1 MSAAKNLPAAMQ
13 VVRAVPG
20 RVLLLALP
28 VAAATAL
35 ALATLAIDQGLTAKA
50 EQAAHSFG
58 QDVISIRAGSRVIAG
73 QSGTASGLI
82 EEDVQT
88 LREQLRGYK
97 AIEGTR
103 IEDNVPTS
111 AGNKSGKYKIFAV
124 RPPWADLRQFG
135 AERGEFLDD
144 GDVQGSSR
152 VCLLGQTAARELF
165 GEQDAIGQEVTINQV
180 PFRVKGVLVKKGS
193 SPAEGD
199 RDARIVV
206 PITTFYDRLYKRLSL
221 DQIVVQA
228 RNSKAETLKKLETD
242 IAALLRVRHKLT
254 AGDKDDF
261 TIRLPSTI
269 AEQSR
274 GLSRNVF
281 LLLLG
286 LAGLCGLVAAF
297 LIALVFGQ
305 AVRSRRGEIGVR
317 RAMGATPTDILTQ
330 FWLEGLATSLAGGVV
345 GVLLGVVGAIGL
357 SASRNLDFAFGP
369 LVILVPLA
377 IVLVSSLAGLIP
389 ARTAANLDP
398 ARALSPQA

>member
-1 MSAAKNLPAAMQ
+1 MSAAKNLSAAMQ

-297 LIALVFGQ
+297 LIVLIFGQ

>member
-1 MSAAKNLPAAMQ
+1 MSAAKNLSAAMQ

-50 EQAAHSFG
+50 EQAARSFG

-297 LIALVFGQ
+297 LVVLVFGQ
-305 AVRSRRGEIGVR
+305 AVRARRGEIGVR

>member
-1 MSAAKNLPAAMQ
+1 MSAAKNLSAAMQ

-50 EQAAHSFG
+50 EQAARSFG

-73 QSGTASGLI
+73 QSGTASGLS

-242 IAALLRVRHKLT
+242 IVALLRVRHKLT

-297 LIALVFGQ
+297 LIVLVFGQ